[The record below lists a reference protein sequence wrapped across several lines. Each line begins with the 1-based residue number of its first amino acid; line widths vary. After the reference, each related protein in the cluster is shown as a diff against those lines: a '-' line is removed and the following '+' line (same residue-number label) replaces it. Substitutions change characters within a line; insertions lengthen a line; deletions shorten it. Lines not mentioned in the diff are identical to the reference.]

1 MSGHLARRGAEPGVP
16 ARPASPHGGD
26 WLNAWLLA
34 SGVPCRHAARTLRT
48 RAPLP
53 GSRTW
58 AACCAPS
65 WTSVIWGA
73 R

>member
-1 MSGHLARRGAEPGVP
+1 MSDHLASTGAGPGVP
-16 ARPASPHGGD
+16 AWLASPHSGD

-34 SGVPCRHAARTLRT
+34 SAVPCRHAAHGCAFSWL
-48 RAPLP
+48 
-53 GSRTW
+53 RTW

-65 WTSVIWGA
+65 WTSVIQGA